1 MRRNSLPVLTDHTS
15 RTWSRRSTQLEK
27 RNVAYEQ
34 HIETIAKSVVMTD
47 ASDLPA
53 LVELQQQL
61 KQLEQ
66 EAIAEHDSDV
76 ADGAAA
82 AATIIDDLVLRT
94 IDDVDAAFRLLVEAI
109 EVIQMLAGSTVANE
123 ANETDTAASPQAQT
137 EAVDGCDDDL
147 LHAWVSNCLL
157 AISDLEAMVL
167 SIEAE
172 EDGADTAG
180 ALADLRRSLHTIKG
194 ECGVLAQH
202 DVQHLFHEA
211 ESLVDLFTEEK
222 IDFPADA
229 LLALFDWFRMFLGE
243 LAENPSAKPQAID
256 RLLLIL
262 RGAGGN
268 EDVDDSLD
276 STAVDCSQEQISA
289 QSSNCCVAGAPQA
302 LQMNV
307 DSSMGDN
314 LRDFICE
321 SNEHIHAA
329 EESLLELESTSD
341 PELINTVF
349 RAFHTIKGVA
359 GFMNLTPIVTLAH
372 NAEYL
377 LDGARTGRI
386 VLTSAHLDLT
396 LAACDMLANLLGML
410 EGGNAV
416 QQEPFD
422 ELITHLKNTSEGG
435 NPPSNLRAAVAALAG
450 SSAPASSN
458 QQSDSQALAD
468 ASTSQTDRSGRK
480 RRADQTVKVS
490 TTRMDNL
497 VTMVG
502 ELVISQQMVI
512 QDPSIQAVTDPR
524 VQRNLGMV
532 GKIIRDLQEVSMS
545 LRMVTLRGTFQK
557 MARLVRDVASKAGK
571 KIIFHTDGEDVEL
584 DRNVV
589 EEIADPLVHMIRNS
603 CDHGLEPAAERI
615 AAGKSE
621 VGNVTLRAF
630 YSGGS
635 IVIEIEDDGRGLNRD
650 KIIKKAMDK
659 GIYTPDRDPAD
670 IPDSEIYNLIFLP
683 GFSTAE
689 QVTDI
694 SGRGVGMDV
703 VRRNIEALRG
713 KIDIRSTPGKG
724 SVFMMRLPLTM
735 AIIDGMVVRVGT
747 QRYVIPT
754 LAIERSFRPKP
765 SELHTV
771 TERGELVMVRG
782 DLLPIYRLNHVL
794 GLQEGI
800 NTLTDALLIVLE
812 ANGSRCCV
820 SVDEIIGQQQVVIK
834 NLGEAVG
841 SIRGVSGGAIL
852 GDGRVAL
859 ILDVAGIVRQATDNS
874 ASLVSTAL
882 AA

>member
-1 MRRNSLPVLTDHTS
+1 M
-15 RTWSRRSTQLEK
+15 
-27 RNVAYEQ
+27 AYEQ

-53 LVELQQQL
+53 LVELQQHL

-66 EAIAEHDSDV
+66 EALAGHASDV
-76 ADGAAA
+76 AEGAAA
-82 AATIIDDLVLRT
+82 AATIIDDLVMRT

-109 EVIQMLAGSTVANE
+109 ETIQLLADSAAPSE
-123 ANETDTAASPQAQT
+123 AGTEVPDRSPA
-137 EAVDGCDDDL
+137 EPVDGCDDDL
-147 LHAWVSNCLL
+147 LQAWVSNCLL
-157 AISDLEAMVL
+157 AISDLEALVL
-167 SIEAE
+167 AIEAE
-172 EDGADTAG
+172 EVGADTVG

-202 DVQHLFHEA
+202 DAQSLFHEA
-211 ESLVDLFTEEK
+211 ESLVDLFTDEK
-222 IDFPADA
+222 IAFPADA

-243 LAENPSAKPQAID
+243 LSEDPSAKPQEID
-256 RLLLIL
+256 RLLLAL
-262 RGAGGN
+262 KSAGSSEHAGDSSEAPAEAAPVAPPAALASTEERPADFGN
-268 EDVDDSLD
+268 
-276 STAVDCSQEQISA
+276 A
-289 QSSNCCVAGAPQA
+289 QFAGAPQA
-302 LQMNV
+302 LEMSV

-321 SNEHIHAA
+321 ANEHIQAA
-329 EESLLELESTSD
+329 EESLLELESTND

-349 RAFHTIKGVA
+349 RSFHTIKGVA

-386 VLTSAHLDLT
+386 TLTSAHLDLT

-410 EGGNAV
+410 EGGSAV

-422 ELITHLKNTSEGG
+422 ELITHLKNTSQGG
-435 NPPSNLRAAVAALAG
+435 DPPSNLRAAVAALCEP
-450 SSAPASSN
+450 SATAPSNEQPDAQAQSGGESASQN
-458 QQSDSQALAD
+458 EHP
-468 ASTSQTDRSGRK
+468 GRK

-512 QDPSIQAVTDPR
+512 QDPSIQAVADPR
-524 VQRNLGMV
+524 VQRNLAMV
-532 GKIIRDLQEVSMS
+532 WKIIRDLQEVSMS

-571 KIIFHTDGEDVEL
+571 KITFHTDGEDVEL

-603 CDHGLEPAAERI
+603 CDHGIEPAAERI
-615 AAGKSE
+615 AAGKPE
-621 VGNVTLRAF
+621 IGNVTLRAF

-650 KIIKKAMDK
+650 KILKKAVDK
-659 GIYTPDRDPAD
+659 GIYTPERDPAD

-735 AIIDGMVVRVGT
+735 AIIDGMVVRVGK
-747 QRYVIPT
+747 QRYVLPT
-754 LAIERSFRPKP
+754 LSIEHSFRPKA
-765 SELHTV
+765 SEIKTV
-771 TERGELVMVRG
+771 VGKGEMVSVRG
-782 DLLPIYRLNHVL
+782 SILPVYRLNRVL
-794 GLQEGI
+794 QLDEGA
-800 NTLTDALLIVLE
+800 TDPDDALLLILE
-812 ANGSRCCV
+812 SNNTRCALM
-820 SVDEIIGQQQVVIK
+820 VDEIIGQQQVVIK
-834 NLGEAVG
+834 NLGEGVG

-859 ILDVAGIVRQATDNS
+859 ILDVGGIVQQATS
-874 ASLVSTAL
+874 APVALV